1 MSQPVNRNAFA
12 VYGEFKL
19 SVPVLKQEFHIHL
32 SRKGTT
38 LIGNDLWPP
47 DGKEDNFHIRID

>member
-1 MSQPVNRNAFA
+1 MNRNAFA

-19 SVPVLKQEFHIHL
+19 SVPVFKQAFHLHL

-47 DGKEDNFHIRID
+47 DGKEDNFHIQID